1 MDHPVLQSKTIADA
15 GGLNRTSLQKNGYGT
30 PTYTKVTSKRDLPLP
45 PPPQR
50 QKSSGSLERHSRQ
63 NKKET
68 SSPTKSQGGEHH
80 SHHHHHHHN
89 PHRHHQGM
97 YYAVPQKVA
106 DFKFEGFCSLP
117 NIYTLLRLLGAKKLR
132 MLGAQ
137 NFLLPVQIFIEICD
151 LSRST

>member
-1 MDHPVLQSKTIADA
+1 MLFEKCHAKNRTRSLEHHLKYFTFRSKIHLDHPVLQSKTIADA
-15 GGLNRTSLQKNGYGT
+15 GSLNRTSLQKNGYGT

-80 SHHHHHHHN
+80 SHHHHHHQ
-89 PHRHHQGM
+89 HRL
-97 YYAVPQKVA
+97 KVSQ
-106 DFKFEGFCSLP
+106 FPKYKNCEPRFLQRNRFIHL
-117 NIYTLLRLLGAKKLR
+117 IKTITL
-132 MLGAQ
+132 
-137 NFLLPVQIFIEICD
+137 EIA
-151 LSRST
+151 